1 MKTSDFFVNHPVFS
15 LAEATEALSQDGGR
29 SGTLNRLKYYLKA
42 GRLKPVCRGIY
53 AVVPPAAS
61 IDRFL
66 PDPILVAAVVQPE
79 GVFSHHSALELLGVA
94 HSMWQQ
100 CTLYVTTRRRPLVLN
115 GNAVRFMEHPAC
127 FRGRGRQL
135 GVRKIERQG
144 RLILVTGP
152 ERTLVE
158 GFYRPSLTGGA
169 EELVRSASGFTV
181 LDLDLLE
188 KVLKRHDIANLWA
201 ATGWFLE
208 RFQKTFHVPDAI
220 LTRMERRRPR
230 SKQYLERG
238 RRGGILAKRWNL
250 ILPKEAFD
258 LEEPGELLVEIR

>member
-1 MKTSDFFVNHPVFS
+1 MQAIRSFP
-15 LAEATEALSQDGGR
+15 SQRRLKPCRRMGAAPG
-29 SGTLNRLKYYLKA
+29 LVNRLKYHLKA
-42 GRLKPVCRGIY
+42 GRLKPVCRGVY

-61 IDRFL
+61 VDRFL
-66 PDPILVAAVVQPE
+66 PILSSSQRPSSPM

-100 CTLYVTTRRRPLVLN
+100 CTLYVPKRRRPLALN
-115 GNAVRFMEHPAC
+115 GASVRFIEHPTR
-127 FRGRGRQL
+127 FRGRSGLL

-144 RLILVTGP
+144 RLLHTTGP

-158 GFYRPSLTGGA
+158 GFSRPSLAGGS
-169 EELVRSASGFTV
+169 EELVRSAASFTV

-188 KVLKRHDIANLWA
+188 TVLKRTPSPIS
-201 ATGWFLE
+201 G
-208 RFQKTFHVPDAI
+208 
-220 LTRMERRRPR
+220 RRPAGSWSASR
-230 SKQYLERG
+230 KHSMSRMQYLPAWSAVAHGQSNTSSAAGVAGYWPR
-238 RRGGILAKRWNL
+238 RWNL

>member
-1 MKTSDFFVNHPVFS
+1 MKTQDFFANHPVFS
-15 LAEATEALSQDGGR
+15 LAEATEALSQDGGS

-42 GRLKPVCRGIY
+42 GRLKTVSRGIY
-53 AVVPPAAS
+53 AVVPPDVS
-61 IDRFL
+61 SDRFQ
-66 PDPILVAAVVQPE
+66 PDPILVAAVVQPQ

-94 HSMWQQ
+94 HSMWRQ
-100 CTLYVTTRRRPLVLN
+100 CTLYVAQRRRPLVLN

-127 FRGRGRQL
+127 FRGRGGQL

-181 LDLDLLE
+181 LDLDLLG

-208 RFQKTFHVPDAI
+208 RFQKTFHVPEKV
-220 LTRMERRRPR
+220 LSGMEKRRPR
-230 SKQYLERG
+230 SKQYLERD
-238 RRGGILAKRWNL
+238 RRGGILAKRWHL
-250 ILPKEAFD
+250 ILPKEVFE
-258 LEEPGELLVEIR
+258 LGEPDER

>member
-1 MKTSDFFVNHPVFS
+1 MKTLDFFSSHPVFS

-29 SGTLNRLKYYLKA
+29 SGTLNRLKYHLKA
-42 GRLKPVCRGIY
+42 GRLKPVCRGVY
-53 AVVPPAAS
+53 AVVPPAVSAE
-61 IDRFL
+61 RFQ
-66 PDPILVAAVVQPE
+66 PDPVLVAAAFQPE

-100 CTLYVTTRRRPLVLN
+100 CTLYVPKRRRPLILD
-115 GNAVRFMEHPAC
+115 GASVRFIEKPAR
-127 FRGRGRQL
+127 FRGRSAPI

-144 RLILVTGP
+144 RLLKATGP

-158 GFYRPSLTGGA
+158 GFYRPSLAGGS
-169 EELVRSASGFTV
+169 EELVRSAASFTV

-188 KVLKRHDIANLWA
+188 TVLKRYNIANLWA

-208 RFQKTFHVPDAI
+208 RFQATFHVPDAM
-220 LTRMERRRPR
+220 LARMERRRPR

-250 ILPKEAFD
+250 ILPKEVFE
-258 LEEPGELLVEIR
+258 LGEPDER

>member
-1 MKTSDFFVNHPVFS
+1 MKTLDFFASHPVFS
-15 LAEATEALSQDGGR
+15 LVEATEALSPDGGR
-29 SGTLNRLKYYLKA
+29 SGTINRLKYHLKA
-42 GRLKPVCRGIY
+42 GRLKPVCRGVY
-53 AVVPPAAS
+53 AVVPPAVNAE
-61 IDRFL
+61 RFQ
-66 PDPILVAAVVQPE
+66 PDPVLVATALQPE

-100 CTLYVTTRRRPLVLN
+100 CTLYVPKRRRPLALD
-115 GNAVRFMEHPAC
+115 GASVRFIEYPTR
-127 FRGRGRQL
+127 FRGRGALL

-144 RLILVTGP
+144 RLLQTTGP

-158 GFYRPSLTGGA
+158 GFSRPSLTGGS
-169 EELVRSASGFTV
+169 EELVRSAGSFSV

-188 KVLKRHDIANLWA
+188 TVLKRCGVANLWA

-208 RFQKTFHVPDAI
+208 RFQKTFHVPDVT

-250 ILPKEAFD
+250 ILPKEVFE
-258 LEEPGELLVEIR
+258 LGEPDER

>member
-1 MKTSDFFVNHPVFS
+1 MSTLDFFANNPVFT
-15 LAEATEALSQDGGR
+15 LDEAAKALSPDGDR
-29 SGTLNRLKYYLKA
+29 SGTLNRLKYHLKA
-42 GRLKPVCRGIY
+42 GRLKPVCRGVY
-53 AVVPPAAS
+53 AVVPPAAA

-66 PDPILVAAVVQPE
+66 PDPIFVAAAVQPD

-100 CTLYVTTRRRPLVLN
+100 CTLYVPKRRRPLALN
-115 GNAVRFMEHPAC
+115 GASVRFIEHPIR
-127 FRGRGRQL
+127 FRGRSAPL
-135 GVRKIERQG
+135 GIRKIERQG
-144 RLILVTGP
+144 RLLQATGP

-158 GFYRPSLTGGA
+158 GFSRPSLAGGS
-169 EELVRSASGFTV
+169 EELVRSAGSFTV

-188 KVLKRHDIANLWA
+188 TVLKRYGVANLWA

-208 RFQKTFHVPDAI
+208 RFQETFHVPDAT
-220 LTRMERRRPR
+220 LARMERRRPR

-250 ILPKEAFD
+250 MLPKEVFE
-258 LEEPGELLVEIR
+258 LGEPDER